1 MHKNQI
7 ANEFTKSVIKR
18 KERKN
23 AISSNKIT
31 TVLIVAALSVSF
43 VNEACKSSGEVSKS
57 QVIYRK
63 IEDKLVMEVMGCFW
77 KTTIRFLK
85 KLKFYSRNRFF
96 VISFDITEE
105 PFYGDFSKAKDK
117 IYLHAGSVAKG
128 SSYHYKYLTVSI
140 TCNTGVRYILNG
152 VILPV
157 GYYVEDFV
165 YEMTK
170 LVTEILPV
178 GVVLFD
184 RGFDSWGVIYK
195 LKKLDVP
202 YLIFWKKQG
211 DWYKEHIEKLK
222 EGEFVRINRE
232 DRYNRNKTVHKVS
245 TGFVIVKQL
254 EYDGEKYDW
263 VFATNLKLKTA
274 ESLC

>member
-1 MHKNQI
+1 M
-7 ANEFTKSVIKR
+7 
-18 KERKN
+18 
-23 AISSNKIT
+23 
-31 TVLIVAALSVSF
+31 
-43 VNEACKSSGEVSKS
+43 
-57 QVIYRK
+57 
-63 IEDKLVMEVMGCFW
+63 
-77 KTTIRFLK
+77 
-85 KLKFYSRNRFF
+85 
-96 VISFDITEE
+96 
-105 PFYGDFSKAKDK
+105 
-117 IYLHAGSVAKG
+117 
-128 SSYHYKYLTVSI
+128 
-140 TCNTGVRYILNG
+140 
-152 VILPV
+152 
-157 GYYVEDFV
+157 

-232 DRYNRNKTVHKVS
+232 GRYNRNKTVHKVS

-254 EYDGEKYDW
+254 EYDGEKYDR